1 MGIEP
6 TLSAWEAEVLPL
18 NYTRKRN
25 FQIFYAI
32 FPVGQLSMKP
42 FLTGKNIFTFNILLY
57 QVPLARQLCA
67 RLSHHNLN
75 PSSR

>member
-32 FPVGQLSMKP
+32 FPAGQLSMKQL
-42 FLTGKNIFTFNILLY
+42 FTGKIFSRLTFCCIKPHLRGSFMNGFHIIT
-57 QVPLARQLCA
+57 
-67 RLSHHNLN
+67 
-75 PSSR
+75 